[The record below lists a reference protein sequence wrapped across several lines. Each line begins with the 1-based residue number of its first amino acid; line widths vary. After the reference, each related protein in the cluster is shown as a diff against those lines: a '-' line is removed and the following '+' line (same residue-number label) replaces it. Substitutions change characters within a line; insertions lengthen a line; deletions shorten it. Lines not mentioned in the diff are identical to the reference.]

1 MILSR
6 KHTGKKLAKSRLQF
20 YLPVSSSISRVDQ
33 SLLPTG
39 ETNHMTCLLPG
50 MCFTFWKEGF
60 YEARHSD
67 RDTERTDLSSSWF
80 YYNLNA
86 TLSATPTRP
95 IRDNASC
102 IMMSENPTNRER
114 SVMWMCAPS
123 SLPPEV
129 NSSSSCV
136 SLE

>member
-1 MILSR
+1 M
-6 KHTGKKLAKSRLQF
+6 
-20 YLPVSSSISRVDQ
+20 DQ

-114 SVMWMCAPS
+114 SRHVDVRAKFTS
-123 SLPPEV
+123 SGSQLLLLLRQP
-129 NSSSSCV
+129 
-136 SLE
+136 